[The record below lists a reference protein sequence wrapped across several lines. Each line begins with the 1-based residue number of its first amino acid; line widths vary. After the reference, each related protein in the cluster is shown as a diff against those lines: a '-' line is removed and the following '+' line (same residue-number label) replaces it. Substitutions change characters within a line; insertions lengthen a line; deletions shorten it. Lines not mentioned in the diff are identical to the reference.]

1 MFEGLSFGDGRLVRV
16 VLAVGLTG
24 FLISCASDPP
34 TAPAPAAAASTGT
47 AAAPASGT
55 ATTPASATGKTASA
69 KSAKTKAAKVPKN
82 AVFDEASAIEA
93 GKDAC
98 HPISDTYA
106 KEHWRAQ
113 NQRGVWRVWVTPVH
127 CEGGGTCP
135 TYEVH
140 ITASDGVAGECT
152 QRIALN

>member
-1 MFEGLSFGDGRLVRV
+1 MLEAYSSNGRRLVRAA
-16 VLAVGLTG
+16 LAVALTG
-24 FLISCASDPP
+24 FLISCASEPA
-34 TAPAPAAAASTGT
+34 APAPAAAT
-47 AAAPASGT
+47 AT
-55 ATTPASATGKTASA
+55 TTTPASATSKTASA

>member
-1 MFEGLSFGDGRLVRV
+1 MFEGFSFSDGRLVRV
-16 VLAVGLTG
+16 AFAVALTG
-24 FLISCASDPP
+24 CLAGCASDPP
-34 TAPAPAAAASTGT
+34 AAPAPAAAAST

-55 ATTPASATGKTASA
+55 AATPASGTGKTASA
-69 KSAKTKAAKVPKN
+69 KSARTKAAKVPKN
-82 AVFDEASAIEA
+82 AVFDEATAIEA